1 MGHVEVVLDQ
11 VKPVGRKVMAG
22 TQVHR
27 VLHLEGV
34 VHGKRGLAFRGAE
47 EGEDDAAILV
57 HRVRPDADLAPYGA
71 RLGFQRRLEEAAVDT
86 VEPPVIAAANP
97 LLLDAPVLERSS
109 PVHAVPVQQTEV
121 PRPGAEEHQVLP
133 EQRDRNG
140 QVRDLGGKRHR
151 VPEAPQ
157 VLPAGCART
166 DPGELDV
173 FRGPGHGGRVVPA
186 VGNMLRLGHRSFLPR
201 DATLPGSPGVPIG
214 LACGERPRS
223 AHLPVRR
230 TVPNLRRGRPRQTTI
245 RSRVVFDS
253 GSQPVSVTSTT
264 STIRTPIS
272 SSRPKSGGS
281 TATTMPASRV

>member
-1 MGHVEVVLDQ
+1 MAPGLGEVRQHDVFESHPDVVLDTPGVGVAHSDRRVPVLDPRQHPPGVVELRVGRHQGVQVDGMGHVEVVLDQ

-27 VLHLEGV
+27 VRHLEGV
-34 VHGKRGLAFRGAE
+34 VHRKRGLAFRGAE

-97 LLLDAPVLERSS
+97 LLLNAPVLERRP

-121 PRPGAEEHQVLP
+121 PLPGAEEHQVLP
-133 EQRDRNG
+133 EQRDGNG

-157 VLPAGCART
+157 VLPAGRART
-166 DPGELDV
+166 DPGELDI
-173 FRGPGHGGRVVPA
+173 FRGAPGMA
-186 VGNMLRLGHRSFLPR
+186 AM
-201 DATLPGSPGVPIG
+201 
-214 LACGERPRS
+214 
-223 AHLPVRR
+223 
-230 TVPNLRRGRPRQTTI
+230 
-245 RSRVVFDS
+245 
-253 GSQPVSVTSTT
+253 
-264 STIRTPIS
+264 
-272 SSRPKSGGS
+272 
-281 TATTMPASRV
+281 